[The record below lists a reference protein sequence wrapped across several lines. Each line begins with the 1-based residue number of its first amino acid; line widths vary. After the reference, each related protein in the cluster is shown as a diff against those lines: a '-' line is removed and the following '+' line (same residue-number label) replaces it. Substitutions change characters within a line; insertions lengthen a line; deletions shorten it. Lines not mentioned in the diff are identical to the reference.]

1 MNAKSFNKMKIGD
14 LVHISP
20 DLTMKDDWV
29 DGRVVDI
36 KDNPFVGVVVS
47 AKTDNG
53 VIFFGR
59 EELFKPA

>member
-1 MNAKSFNKMKIGD
+1 MKIVD

-29 DGRVVDI
+29 NGQVIDI
-36 KDNPFVGVVVS
+36 KDNSFVGVVVS
-47 AKTDNG
+47 AKTDKE

-59 EELFKPA
+59 EEFFNPHMILH

>member
-1 MNAKSFNKMKIGD
+1 MKIVD

-29 DGRVVDI
+29 NGKVIDI
-36 KDNPFVGVVVS
+36 KDNSFVGVVVS
-47 AKTDNG
+47 AKTDKE

-59 EELFKPA
+59 EEFFNPHMILH